1 LYYQSVYQSDA
12 LKKMILG
19 SPSDFK
25 IILNNY
31 IALLSLNAKITK
43 SLEAHYLPFQ
53 PPARTFF
60 RQTICIQNKD

>member
-1 LYYQSVYQSDA
+1 MV
-12 LKKMILG
+12 ILG

-43 SLEAHYLPFQ
+43 SLEALFAPFQ

-60 RQTICIQNKD
+60 R